1 MIENYE
7 DVTGFRLDGDDEGML
22 LATQNEC
29 TFIWSNREAWPVGV
43 MMSYVFVDGR
53 FWLTA
58 SGQRKRVAAVER
70 DDRVAVVVTSKGT
83 DLGPNRTVTYKGRCR
98 VRRDEETKAWFYP
111 ALAGALRPDDPAGA
125 RRFALF
131 LDSPRRVILEV
142 EPAERIGFD
151 GRKMRQA
158 TESSKAHRDE

>member
-1 MIENYE
+1 MIEDYE
-7 DVTGFRLDGDDEGML
+7 DVTGYGLDDTDEAML
-22 LATQNEC
+22 LAAQNEC
-29 TFIWSNREAWPVGV
+29 TFIWSNREGWPVGV
-43 MMSYVFVDGR
+43 IMSYVFVDGR

-83 DLGPNRTVTYKGRCR
+83 HLGPNRTVTYKGRCSI
-98 VRRDEETKAWFYP
+98 RRDEETKAWFYS
-111 ALAGALRPDDPAGA
+111 ALARALRPDDPAGA

-142 EPAERIGFD
+142 EPAEQIGFD
-151 GRKMRQA
+151 GGKMRQA
-158 TESSKAHRDE
+158 TASSTAHRGE